1 MSQHRS
7 EQPHVVIIGGGFGG
21 LCAARAL
28 GRAPVRVTLID
39 RRNHHLFQPLL
50 YQVATGGLSPAN
62 IAAPLRALV
71 RNQRNTRVLLQE
83 VIGVDADRKAV
94 LLRAGQDDGQES
106 STASGSGSQPEP
118 VTNRELSYDYL
129 VVATGAGQSYFGND
143 HWRHHAPGLKSLA
156 DATQIRRGVLMAFE
170 MAERETDPEKIKQ
183 LLSFVVV
190 GAGPT
195 GVELAGA
202 LAEVSKRTL
211 AGEFRAVDPTSSRV
225 LLIEG
230 ADRVLPPFPPKLS
243 AKARAGLEKLG
254 VEVRC
259 NTLVS
264 AIEDQLLELRPTDAD
279 PSEPGERLHA
289 ANILWAAGVQASPL
303 GRLLAEVSEAETDR
317 AGRIAVEADCSL
329 AGRPEI
335 FVIGDLASYRHG
347 LERPLPGLAPV
358 AMQQGRYVARLLK
371 RRVSDDTS
379 KPKPFRYVD
388 KGNMAVIGRRMAVVD
403 IHGLGFAGG
412 FAWLTWLFVH
422 LMYLAE
428 FQNRVLVLVQWG
440 WSYFTRNR
448 SARLISEDLENTL
461 ERANLP

>member
-1 MSQHRS
+1 MSHTRS
-7 EQPHVVIIGGGFGG
+7 EQPHVVVIGGGFGG
-21 LCAARAL
+21 LCTARAL
-28 GRAPVRVTLID
+28 ARAHVRVTLID

-71 RNQRNTRVLLQE
+71 KHQPYTRVLLQE
-83 VIGVDADRKAV
+83 VTGFDTERRIVQ
-94 LLRAGQDDGQES
+94 LDDGQEL
-106 STASGSGSQPEP
+106 A
-118 VTNRELSYDYL
+118 YDYL

-143 HWRHHAPGLKSLA
+143 HWRRHAPGLKTLA

-170 MAERETDPEKIKQ
+170 QAEQETDPEQIRR
-183 LLSFVVV
+183 LLTFAVV

-202 LAEVSKRTL
+202 LAEVSRRTL
-211 AGEFRAVDPTSSRV
+211 AGEFREFDPAQARV

-243 AKARAGLEKLG
+243 AKAQVGLEKLG

-264 AIEDQLLELRPTDAD
+264 SIDDQTLELRPTDAGD
-279 PSEPGERLHA
+279 DSEPERLLA

-303 GRLLAEVSEAETDR
+303 GAALAAQSQADTDR
-317 AGRIAVEADCSL
+317 AGRIAVEHDCSL

-335 FVIGDLASYRHG
+335 FVIGDLANYRHG
-347 LERPLPGLAPV
+347 LDRPLPGLAPV

-371 RRVSDDTS
+371 RRVRGDST
-379 KPKPFRYVD
+379 PAKPFRYVD

-403 IHGLGFAGG
+403 IHGFGFSGG
-412 FAWLTWLFVH
+412 MAWLTWLFVH
-422 LMYLAE
+422 LLYLAE
-428 FQNRVLVLVQWG
+428 FQNRVLVMVQWG
-440 WSYFTRNR
+440 WNYFTRNR
-448 SARLISEDLENTL
+448 SARLITEET
-461 ERANLP
+461 ET

>member
-1 MSQHRS
+1 MSHTDNKL
-7 EQPHVVIIGGGFGG
+7 PHVVVIGGGFGG

-28 GRAPVRVTLID
+28 AKADLRVTLID

-71 RNQRNTRVLLQE
+71 KGQRNTRVLLHE
-83 VIGVDADRKAV
+83 VTGFDTERRRV
-94 LLRAGQDDGQES
+94 LLGDD
-106 STASGSGSQPEP
+106 
-118 VTNRELSYDYL
+118 ELEYDYL

-143 HWRHHAPGLKSLA
+143 RWQRHAPGLKTLA
-156 DATQIRRGVLMAFE
+156 DATQIRRGVLMAYE
-170 MAERETDPEKIKQ
+170 QAEQETDPEKIRQ
-183 LLSFVVV
+183 LLTFVVV

-202 LAEVSKRTL
+202 LAEVSRRTL
-211 AGEFRAVDPTSSRV
+211 SGEFRRFDPAQARV
-225 LLIEG
+225 ILIEG

-243 AKARAGLEKLG
+243 AKAQAGLEKLG
-254 VEVRC
+254 VNIRC

-264 AIEDQLLELRPTDAD
+264 SIDDQTLELRPTDAEAGAE
-279 PSEPGERLHA
+279 SETLRA

-303 GRLLAEVSEAETDR
+303 GARLAEQIDAETDR
-317 AGRIAVEADCSL
+317 AGRIAVEHDCSL

-371 RRVSDDTS
+371 RRARGDSTS
-379 KPKPFRYVD
+379 PKPFRYVD

-403 IHGLGFAGG
+403 IHGFGFSGG
-412 FAWLTWLFVH
+412 FAWLTWLFIH

-448 SARLISEDLENTL
+448 SARLITEDS
-461 ERANLP
+461 PSIGGK